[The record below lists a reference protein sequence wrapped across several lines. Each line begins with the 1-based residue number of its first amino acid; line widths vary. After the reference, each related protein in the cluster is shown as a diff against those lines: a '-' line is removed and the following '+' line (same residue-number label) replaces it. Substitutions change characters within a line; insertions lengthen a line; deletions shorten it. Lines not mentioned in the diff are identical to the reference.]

1 MKLVAVAT
9 MVIAIFVGISHVG
22 SDKADPS
29 KLVIN
34 STGFN
39 NAFADS
45 LGWQGVRSFATLIRA
60 ASQTFNT
67 LYNSIRRW
75 GLLLNYSIDL
85 NGPIV
90 GTDY

>member
-45 LGWQGVRSFATLIRA
+45 LGWQGVRSIATLSGQHRKPLIRF
-60 ASQTFNT
+60 TI
-67 LYNSIRRW
+67 LY
-75 GLLLNYSIDL
+75 
-85 NGPIV
+85 
-90 GTDY
+90 TDGVCC